1 MARTRWFH
9 TSAKYMWPSGPMDM
23 PPGPRRNAAVASSPS
38 WTLVP
43 PSTVVTMPV
52 AASYRLTL
60 PEQSDHST
68 VPSGSAQ
75 SPTSQELQRVSGPG
89 MPSSPKPGEP
99 VPTSVSTTPVRPSTL
114 RILKPYFSP
123 TYRLSAAST

>member
-1 MARTRWFH
+1 M
-9 TSAKYMWPSGPMDM
+9 
-23 PPGPRRNAAVASSPS
+23 ASSPS
-38 WTLVP
+38 WTLEP

-52 AASYRLTL
+52 SASYRLTL
-60 PEQSDHST
+60 PEQSDQYT

>member
-1 MARTRWFH
+1 
-9 TSAKYMWPSGPMDM
+9 M
-23 PPGPRRNAAVASSPS
+23 PPGPRRKADVAASPS
-38 WTLVP
+38 CTPVP

-68 VPSGSAQ
+68 APSGSAH
-75 SPTSQELQRVSGPG
+75 SPTSQELQRVSEPG
-89 MPSSPKPGEP
+89 SPSSPKPGEP
-99 VPTSVSTTPVRPSTL
+99 VPTSVSTMPVLPSTL

-123 TYRLSAAST
+123 TYRLSSPST